1 MSGDE
6 RPLLIEPVVGWLR
19 EVEPGLVHC
28 VSVDLRGPLGADSE
42 YDGEAWPYEEE
53 ELAFSVSLDGAPH
66 FVCEVLDDPGVVLH
80 RFGGTYGPARFVVTA
95 GEVAGPAVLRLT
107 ISNQWGMPVRKAEL
121 PCRIRE
127 AASEPKTPRAVAGRL
142 PGLPP
147 GPRPDTAGPSDGSGE
162 TEVDRSAEAGAVR
175 PTGQLR
181 AFLEGLTHRPA
192 PSPPSGATAAPPS
205 LSPDP
210 EPERMRPPDA
220 SNRPEERPEDRSEHR
235 PDDRPRTSPDRLPDP
250 QPGTDSAV
258 TISFVGS
265 NRAWAV
271 WIADLLERRGAWVV
285 LRRREPAGEDLPP
298 DVPPREILRDLL
310 LSPGRILLLLSD
322 GYIQPGQ
329 DSHEQWS
336 RALREVVAPE
346 PDRFAAV
353 SLTTSALPAA
363 TAVLHPVDLVG
374 ISEAEAERRLLHRL
388 DLPVDARPELATAG
402 ARPRY
407 PADVPEVWGGVP
419 RRNTRFT
426 GRDELLNRTH
436 QLFAD
441 AEQGHGTVALYGMSG
456 VGKTQLAAEYVY
468 RFGSA
473 YDVVWWV
480 DAERRSLCRRRLSE
494 LAPELG
500 LSTGA
505 EYGERLRAV
514 ADALR
519 RGEPYAH
526 WLLVLDGADDPEQ
539 IRDLVPAGTGHVLI
553 TSRHLG
559 WGEHDTTLV
568 EVPVY
573 GRQESVDFVSR
584 RAPRLTPAEAGRLAE
599 ALEDLPLL
607 LDQTAGWL
615 DESGLTVDAYL
626 ELLADGIDADVVKV
640 SVDFPIVFR
649 TAWAIQLNQLQ
660 DSDPE
665 AFELLCLC
673 AFFAP
678 GSIPGYL
685 LNRAQQFGSP
695 DDDSAR
701 LRAMRQLLRHSA
713 VRLET
718 GAWPVG
724 DGAALQLHRLF
735 HQLVRGRI
743 SDEHRARYRDAAQ
756 HALAVSDP
764 GDPADIG
771 AWPVY
776 AALTPHLKWAEVLE
790 STEPSVQLLVLNCLR
805 YMYLSGEYGSGIRLA
820 EPAMDSWRSLLGE
833 THPRIWDLSHHYANL
848 LRALGDYRTSE
859 SVERTAIA
867 SLRAEGRE
875 ADPEHLRAVGGL
887 AADLRGQGRYR
898 EALDL
903 SASIRD
909 RCLTLFGQEDGRTLN
924 ADNNLAVSLRL
935 LGRYEE
941 ALALDRR
948 TLALRRAVLRTGASA
963 TLYSEINCAI
973 DLRLLGH
980 HEEAEEELSRTVRS
994 HLRLL
999 GAGNP
1004 QTLRAQ
1010 HSLALCRYAGAGA
1023 AVALPLLTD
1032 VRERCLRVLGEHHPV
1047 TLQITASDACVER
1060 EAGDPGRAWALHEQ
1074 VVAGYLR
1081 MLGPEHPYTIGTRG
1095 NTALMRW
1102 TLGDHDLACRGIEET
1117 RTLMAREVG
1126 EDHPWAIGWGL
1137 NTTLVRIRTGQ
1148 RAAARELGRAC
1159 EARAAAALGTGH
1171 PLAVA
1176 CRAAYATAPTTGEP
1190 PFQSFEPLVI

>member
-6 RPLLIEPVVGWLR
+6 RSLLIEPVVGWLR
-19 EVEPGLVHC
+19 EVEPGLVHY
-28 VSVDLRGPLGADSE
+28 VSVDLRGPLDAGNEHDS
-42 YDGEAWPYEEE
+42 EAWPYDEE

-95 GEVAGPAVLRLT
+95 GEAIGPAVLRLT

-121 PCRIRE
+121 PCRVRE
-127 AASEPKTPRAVAGRL
+127 AASDSKTSRAVAGRL
-142 PGLPP
+142 PGPPP
-147 GPRPDTAGPSDGSGE
+147 GPRPDTARPFDGLRE
-162 TEVDRSAEAGAVR
+162 PEEDGATIADATAAPPVR
-175 PTGQLR
+175 ATGLLR
-181 AFLEGLTHRPA
+181 AFLEQLTNRRA
-192 PSPPSGATAAPPS
+192 QSPTGEATA
-205 LSPDP
+205 
-210 EPERMRPPDA
+210 RPPVPPA
-220 SNRPEERPEDRSEHR
+220 LETTRPPEISAQPEARSEA
-235 PDDRPRTSPDRLPDP
+235 SPDRQPDP
-250 QPGTDSAV
+250 QPGVSSAV
-258 TISFVGS
+258 TISFADF
-265 NRAWAV
+265 NRAWAA
-271 WIADLLERRGAWVV
+271 WIADRLERRGVRVV
-285 LRRREPAGEDLPP
+285 LQRREPPGEVLPP
-298 DVPPREILRDLL
+298 DVPPVEILRHLL

-322 GYIQPGQ
+322 WYIQPGP
-329 DSHEQWS
+329 DSHGQWS
-336 RALREVVAPE
+336 RALREVVAPA

-363 TAVLHPVDLVG
+363 TAVLRPVGLVG
-374 ISEAEAERRLLHRL
+374 VGEAEAERRLLNRL
-388 DLPVDARPELATAG
+388 DLPIDALPELAAAG

-407 PADVPEVWGGVP
+407 PADIPEVWGGVP
-419 RRNTRFT
+419 RRNTRFA
-426 GRDELLNRTH
+426 GRDELLNRTQ
-436 QLFAD
+436 QLFVD
-441 AEQGHGTVALYGMSG
+441 AGPGNGRVALYGMSG

-468 RFGSA
+468 RFGSE

-480 DAERRSLCRRRLSE
+480 PADRRSLCRRRLSE
-494 LAPELG
+494 LAPALG

-519 RGEPYAH
+519 HGEPYSH

-559 WGEHDTTLV
+559 WGEHDSALV

-573 GRQESVDFVSR
+573 ERQESVAFISR
-584 RAPRLTPAEAGRLAE
+584 RAPRLTPAEADRLAE

-615 DESGLTVDAYL
+615 NESELTVDEYI
-626 ELLADGIDADVVKV
+626 ELLADGIDAGVVKV

-649 TAWAIQLNQLQ
+649 TAWAIQLNQLRE
-660 DSDPE
+660 SDPE
-665 AFELLCLC
+665 AFELLRLC

-678 GSIPGYL
+678 GSIPGQL
-685 LNRAQQFGSP
+685 LNRAQLPGSP
-695 DDDSAR
+695 VDESGR
-701 LRAMRQLLRHSA
+701 IRAMRQLLRHSA

-718 GAWPVG
+718 SSWPIG
-724 DGAALQLHRLF
+724 DGEALQLHRVL
-735 HQLVRGRI
+735 HQLVHSQI
-743 SDEHRARYRDAAQ
+743 SEDDRAPYRAAAR

-764 GDPADIG
+764 GDPADID

-790 STEPSVQLLVLNCLR
+790 SADPSVQRLVLNCLR
-805 YMYLSGEYGSGIRLA
+805 YMYLSGEYGSGVRLA
-820 EPAMDSWRSLLGE
+820 EPAMESWRSLLGA

-848 LRALGDYRTSE
+848 LRALGDYLRSE
-859 SVERTAIA
+859 GVERMAIV

-875 ADPEHLRAVGGL
+875 TDPEHLRAVGGL
-887 AADLRGQGRYR
+887 AADLRGQGRYQ
-898 EALDL
+898 EALAL
-903 SASIRD
+903 SVSIRD

-948 TLALRRAVLRTGASA
+948 TLALRRTVLRTGAPA

-973 DLRLLGH
+973 DLRLLGRYQ
-980 HEEAEEELSRTVRS
+980 EAEKELSQTVRS
-994 HLRLL
+994 HLRLI

-1010 HSLALCRYAGAGA
+1010 HSLALCRYAMAGA
-1023 AVALPLLTD
+1023 AVALPLLID
-1032 VRERCLRVLGEHHPV
+1032 VRERCLRMLGEHDPL
-1047 TLQITASDACVER
+1047 TLLITASGACVER
-1060 EAGDPGRAWALHEQ
+1060 EAGDPGQARALHEQ
-1074 VVAGYLR
+1074 VVAGYRR
-1081 MLGPEHPYTIGTRG
+1081 MLGPEHPYTIGTQG

-1102 TLGDHDLACRGIEET
+1102 TLGDHDIARHGIEQA

-1137 NTTLVRIRTGQ
+1137 NTTLVRIWTGQ
-1148 RAAARELGRAC
+1148 EAAARELGRECA
-1159 EARAAAALGTGH
+1159 ARAATALGTRH

-1176 CRAAYATAPTTGEP
+1176 CRAAYAMTLTTDDP
-1190 PFQSFEPLVI
+1190 PFQPFEPLII

>member
-6 RPLLIEPVVGWLR
+6 QPLLIEPVVGWLR
-19 EVEPGLVHC
+19 EVEPGLVHY
-28 VSVDLRGPLGADSE
+28 VSVDLRGPLDARSE
-42 YDGEAWPYEEE
+42 HDGEAWPYDEE
-53 ELAFSVSLDGAPH
+53 ELAFSVSLDGAPN

-95 GEVAGPAVLRLT
+95 GEVTGPAVLRLT

-121 PCRIRE
+121 PCHIRE
-127 AASEPKTPRAVAGRL
+127 AASEPKTPRTVVGRL
-142 PGLPP
+142 PGLSPEA
-147 GPRPDTAGPSDGSGE
+147 RTDTARPSGGSGE
-162 TEVDRSAEAGAVR
+162 GEEDRAAPAHAAR
-175 PTGQLR
+175 PSRATGQLR
-181 AFLEGLTHRPA
+181 AFLERLTNFRA
-192 PSPPSGATAAPPS
+192 PSPPGAATAARPSVPPG
-205 LSPDP
+205 P
-210 EPERMRPPDA
+210 EPTQSADVA
-220 SNRPEERPEDRSEHR
+220 NRSEDRAEA
-235 PDDRPRTSPDRLPDP
+235 SPDRSPDP
-250 QPGTDSAV
+250 QPGAGTAV
-258 TISFVGS
+258 TISFAGPD
-265 NRAWAV
+265 RAWAV
-271 WIADLLERRGAWVV
+271 WIADRLQRRGVPVA
-285 LRRREPAGEDLPP
+285 LQRREPPGEALSPE
-298 DVPPREILRDLL
+298 VPPVELLRDLL

-322 GYIQPGQ
+322 AYVRPGP

-336 RALREVVAPE
+336 RALLEVVAPA

-363 TAVLHPVDLVG
+363 AAVLYPVHLVG
-374 ISEAEAERRLLHRL
+374 IGEEEAERRLLTRL
-388 DLPVDARPELATAG
+388 DLPVDAPPERAVAG
-402 ARPRY
+402 PRPRY
-407 PADVPEVWGGVP
+407 PADIPEVWGGVP

-436 QLFAD
+436 QLFVD
-441 AEQGHGTVALYGMSG
+441 AEPGHGRVALYGMSG
-456 VGKTQLAAEYVY
+456 VGKTQLAVEYAQ
-468 RFGSA
+468 RFGSD

-480 DAERRSLCRRRLSE
+480 PADGRSLFRQRLSE

-500 LSTGA
+500 LSTGV

-539 IRDLVPAGTGHVLI
+539 IRDLVPAGSGHVLI

-559 WGEHDTTLV
+559 WGEHNSMLV
-568 EVPVY
+568 EVPAY
-573 GRQESVDFVSR
+573 ERRESVDFINR
-584 RAPRLTPAEAGRLAE
+584 RAPRLTPAEADRLAD

-615 DESGLTVDAYL
+615 NQSGLTVDEYI
-626 ELLADGIDADVVKV
+626 ELLTNGIGEDVVRV
-640 SVDFPIVFR
+640 SVDFPVVFR
-649 TAWAIQLNQLQ
+649 TAWTIQLSQLLE
-660 DSDPE
+660 SDPE
-665 AFELLCLC
+665 AFELLRLC

-678 GSIPGYL
+678 GSIPGQL
-685 LNRAQQFGSP
+685 LTRAQLPGSP
-695 DDDSAR
+695 GGDSAR

-713 VRLET
+713 ARLET
-718 GAWPVG
+718 GSWPVG
-724 DGAALQLHRLF
+724 DGEALQLHRLF
-735 HQLVRGRI
+735 HQLVRSGI
-743 SDEHRARYRDAAQ
+743 SGDDRALYRDAARD
-756 HALAVSDP
+756 ALAVSDP

-771 AWPVY
+771 AWPLY
-776 AALTPHLKWAEVLE
+776 AALTQHLEWAEALE
-790 STEPSVQLLVLNCLR
+790 STAPPVQQLVLNCLR

-820 EPAMDSWRSLLGE
+820 GPAMDSWRSLLGE

-859 SVERTAIA
+859 SVERRVTV

-875 ADPEHLRAVGGL
+875 SEPEHLRAVGGL
-887 AADLRGQGRYR
+887 AADLRGQGRYQ
-898 EALDL
+898 EALTL
-903 SASIRD
+903 SVSIRD

-948 TLALRRAVLRTGASA
+948 TLTLRRAVLRRGAAA

-980 HEEAEEELSRTVRS
+980 HQEAEEELSRTVHS

-1010 HSLALCRYAGAGA
+1010 HGLALCRYARAGA
-1023 AVALPLLTD
+1023 AVALPLLID
-1032 VRERCLRVLGEHHPV
+1032 VRERCLRVLGEHDPL
-1047 TLQITASDACVER
+1047 TLQITASGACVEG
-1060 EAGDPGRAWALHEQ
+1060 EAGDPGQARALHEQ

-1081 MLGPEHPYTIGTRG
+1081 MLGPEHPYTIGTQG

-1102 TLGDHDLACRGIEET
+1102 TLGDHAIASHGIEQA
-1117 RTLMAREVG
+1117 RALMAREVG
-1126 EDHPWAIGWGL
+1126 EDHPWTIGWGL
-1137 NTTLVRIRTGQ
+1137 NTTLVRIWTGQ
-1148 RAAARELGRAC
+1148 QEAARELGRECA
-1159 EARAAAALGTGH
+1159 ARAATALGPRH

-1176 CRAAYATAPTTGEP
+1176 CRAAYVMTPTTDDP
-1190 PFQSFEPLVI
+1190 PFQPFEPLVI